1 MDCSHEERSRHS
13 SSPDILPNSKGELV
27 SPARACAYAPCNRCV
42 SARNEQVV
50 SSARA
55 RVRARV
61 EV

>member
-13 SSPDILPNSKGELV
+13 SSHDILPNSKGRARL
-27 SPARACAYAPCNRCV
+27 ARACVRVRALQ
-42 SARNEQVV
+42 SLL
-50 SSARA
+50 ARA